1 MRENLKAT
9 KSFTYAGRALK
20 AGDTFSAAS
29 RDARVLRAVRRAETY
44 ETAQAVA
51 EVTKDVPA
59 GADDSINPDA
69 PAAAAVA
76 ADAPGRKPRAKK
88 EPAK

>member
-9 KSFTYAGRALK
+9 KSFTYAGRALR

-44 ETAQAVA
+44 ETAQAVS
-51 EVTKDVPA
+51 EVTKDAAA
-59 GADDSINPDA
+59 GAGDVINTDA
-69 PAAAAVA
+69 PAA
-76 ADAPGRKPRAKK
+76 ADAPGRKPRAKR